1 MSPLRLGESILKVP
15 LLPVLARR
23 VGEHRP
29 ALLKAARPAA
39 APGSSTLRCVRVT
52 IRVERH

>member
-1 MSPLRLGESILKVP
+1 MSPLRQGGSILKVP
-15 LLPVLARR
+15 LLLARR